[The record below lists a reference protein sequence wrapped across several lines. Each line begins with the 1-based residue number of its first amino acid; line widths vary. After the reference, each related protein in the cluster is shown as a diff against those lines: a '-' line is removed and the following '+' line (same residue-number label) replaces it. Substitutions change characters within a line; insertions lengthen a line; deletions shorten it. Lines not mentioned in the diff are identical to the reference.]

1 MNDMNYSGQYFA
13 LGGMNGPISGFSMP
27 LMQMGGSLAQMGS
40 SLAQKGHQMGQMSQ
54 QMVNFGHQG
63 MISNQIFNNV
73 GYQNNGFYDLMMN
86 MNNYGQQ
93 NSPHQ
98 SAPRSQGNAVSNPS
112 VKKTVMIENIE

>member
-27 LMQMGGSLAQMGS
+27 MMQMDGSLAQMGS
-40 SLAQKGHQMGQMSQ
+40 SLAQKGHQMGQISQ
-54 QMVNFGHQG
+54 QMGHFGHQG
-63 MISNQIFNNV
+63 MISNQIFNNG
-73 GYQNNGFYDLMMN
+73 GYQGNGFYDLMMN
-86 MNNYGQQ
+86 MSNFGQQ

-98 SAPRSQGNAVSNPS
+98 SVPRSQGNVISNSS